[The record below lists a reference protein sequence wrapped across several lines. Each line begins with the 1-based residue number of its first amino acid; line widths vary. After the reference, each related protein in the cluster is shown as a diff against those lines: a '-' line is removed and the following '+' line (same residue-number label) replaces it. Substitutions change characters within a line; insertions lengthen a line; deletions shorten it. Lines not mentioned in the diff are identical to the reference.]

1 MVLTGGFTCG
11 LTRVIPSQDGLSCET
26 CAQKVLFWRNI
37 TKYSVLINQSKA
49 ILKNCVKQHSIFY
62 LLSCHGYFL
71 VIGLYSLY
79 YIQKKTYNFSFLLFV
94 LIWCWSGEIVVGQ
107 ADFSSP
113 PDQLS
118 CKVLETFVNSVSGGG
133 WGCLENYVLR
143 IIVWYHKAW
152 GMMKNG
158 DHEGQIFLS
167 HSHHSI
173 PLLFLAHHSI
183 LRFYIEDLT

>member
-1 MVLTGGFTCG
+1 M
-11 LTRVIPSQDGLSCET
+11 
-26 CAQKVLFWRNI
+26 
-37 TKYSVLINQSKA
+37 
-49 ILKNCVKQHSIFY
+49 
-62 LLSCHGYFL
+62 

-79 YIQKKTYNFSFLLFV
+79 NIQRKTYNFSFLLFV
-94 LIWCWSGEIVVGQ
+94 LIWCRSGEIVVGH

-113 PDQLS
+113 SDRLS
-118 CKVLETFVNSVSGGG
+118 CKVWETFVNSVSGGG

-143 IIVWYHKAW
+143 IIVWHQVACR
-152 GMMKNG
+152 MMTNS

-183 LRFYIEDLT
+183 LHYYFEINYERFLNK